1 MAIDVDEDGSVEQDD
16 SRSHGTE
23 NKIVKERPSELMIQ
37 MGQNLPKPDL
47 LTTHNE
53 DSRRRI
59 FPDFGILRYDFK
71 GILAPAALRAWC
83 SFQQG
88 GHYSYYV

>member
-1 MAIDVDEDGSVEQDD
+1 MAIDVDEDGSVEQHDGRRYE
-16 SRSHGTE
+16 SE
-23 NKIVKERPSELMIQ
+23 NKIVKERPSELMV

-53 DSRRRI
+53 DSRRRD

-71 GILAPAALRAWC
+71 RIFVPVKL
-83 SFQQG
+83 
-88 GHYSYYV
+88 

>member
-16 SRSHGTE
+16 GRSDGTE
-23 NKIVKERPSELMIQ
+23 NKIVKERPSELMVQ

-53 DSRRRI
+53 DSRRRD

-71 GILAPAALRAWC
+71 GIFVPVKLKTKYLLLL
-83 SFQQG
+83 
-88 GHYSYYV
+88 